1 MGLGVQGLNREPR
14 GVGGSVPA
22 ARRAGL
28 ERKTRRYRGGHGG
41 GGGGGGRRGAAKAE
55 GFGAG
60 RQMGR
65 SGPPWDRGE
74 AGRPQSQAQQ

>member
-1 MGLGVQGLNREPR
+1 MLKGKTGGTNEDMEPR
-14 GVGGSVPA
+14 GGRGRWCREDKGG
-22 ARRAGL
+22 
-28 ERKTRRYRGGHGG
+28 
-41 GGGGGGRRGAAKAE
+41 

-74 AGRPQSQAQQ
+74 AGRPQSQAQQWSVMPQAEFKLSAENETGS